1 MRSISVEMANVEQVA
16 NKMEEMYI
24 LIWQYIEFLR
34 ASAKAY
40 TNLQDELTQ
49 SVTAL

>member
-1 MRSISVEMANVEQVA
+1 MAFSNAISAYEDDFNQ
-16 NKMEEMYI
+16 MYI